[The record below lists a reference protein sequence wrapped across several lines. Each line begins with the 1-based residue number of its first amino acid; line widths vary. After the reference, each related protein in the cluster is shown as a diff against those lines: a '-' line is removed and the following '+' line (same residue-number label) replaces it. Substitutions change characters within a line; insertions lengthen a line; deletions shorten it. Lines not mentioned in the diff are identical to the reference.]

1 MYLILYVVLI
11 GLEITKIGYIS
22 MSQDLNLSTY
32 NHQNKLDYL
41 KMTEK
46 IGAEWLNVFNTPP
59 EDKTFWDT
67 AYWDLF
73 SKLWRTKAAVK
84 KTDAISY
91 MTGKTVPTA
100 TKYINSAIKQ
110 GLITQKK
117 SKKDPR
123 SKLVALSDDMRER
136 LDRYFDFVLKETE
149 SFAETIKNNPKDLSH
164 QSKLDNI
171 V

>member
-1 MYLILYVVLI
+1 
-11 GLEITKIGYIS
+11 
-22 MSQDLNLSTY
+22 MSKDLNLSTY
-32 NHQNKLDYL
+32 NRQNRLDYL

-46 IGAEWLNVFNTPP
+46 IGAEWLKVFNTPP

-91 MTGKTVPTA
+91 MTGKTMPTA
-100 TKYINSAIKQ
+100 TKYLNSAIKR

-123 SKLVALSDDMRER
+123 SKLIGLSDDMRER
-136 LDRYFDFVLKETE
+136 LDTYFDFVLKETE
-149 SFAETIKNNPKDLSH
+149 ILAETIKNDTKSNVHDA
-164 QSKLDNI
+164 
-171 V
+171 